1 MKDNIVKDKSYKF
14 SVDIVSLVRKFP
26 KTTDAYI
33 ISKQLLRCGTSVGAN
48 VEEAVGG
55 FSRSD
60 FIYKMN
66 LALKECR
73 ESHYW
78 IRLIRDTSILSAKDT
93 EEILNLCDELRKILT
108 SIVKTLQENKIQNS

>member
-1 MKDNIVKDKSYKF
+1 MKENIVKNKSYNF
-14 SVDIVSLVRKFP
+14 SVSIVNLVRKFP

-55 FSRSD
+55 FSRND
-60 FIYKMN
+60 FIYKIN

-78 IRLIRDTSILSAKDT
+78 IRLIKDTSILNSNDT

-108 SIVKTLQENKIQNS
+108 SI